1 MATAETTATPPQ
13 HTIERG
19 PATAG
24 ERSAAPDIARGFMLL
39 LIALGHASLY
49 TTSRNVI
56 MNHPMGGSA
65 LDRTVT
71 FFGMIIMDNRSYPMF
86 SALFG
91 FGMAMMVSRQ
101 LAAGT
106 TPRDASRLLRR
117 RGVILLIFGFIH
129 MVFIFPSDILGPYG
143 VVSLAF
149 GWLMVRSDRALRRGV
164 IATGIFVL
172 ISTTTFSVLLALTE
186 NTYGNTFRGTLWA
199 RDYGSAVLTRM
210 HEVPLADIHV
220 LLEWPIVT
228 AMLVG
233 ALAARRGYLSDPAQH
248 RVLLRRVAMT
258 FIPISVLGAIPLALD
273 GAEVWHAGDLAVGL
287 TTALHTVTGFFGG
300 LGYVAV
306 FGLIAA
312 RSQERQR
319 QPGRIQWALAA
330 VGRRSLTC
338 YLLQTSLFTLL
349 LSRVALDLGDKINAT
364 GAAGFAILVWLT
376 AVATASTLE
385 HFGKRGPIDALM
397 RRLVYARRSPR
408 REAEAVGT

>member
-1 MATAETTATPPQ
+1 
-13 HTIERG
+13 
-19 PATAG
+19 
-24 ERSAAPDIARGFMLL
+24 
-39 LIALGHASLY
+39 
-49 TTSRNVI
+49 

-117 RGVILLIFGFIH
+117 RGVLLLIFGFVH

-143 VVSLAF
+143 VASLAF

-164 IATGIFVL
+164 IATGVFVL
-172 ISTTTFSVLLALTE
+172 ISTTTFSILLALTE

-199 RDYGSAVLTRM
+199 RDYGHAVLTRIP
-210 HEVPLADIHV
+210 EVPLGDIHV

-233 ALAARRGYLSDPAQH
+233 AIAARRGYLSEPAEH
-248 RVLLRRVAMT
+248 RVFLRRVAMT

-273 GAEVWHAGDLAVGL
+273 GAQVWHASDLAVGL

-306 FGLIAA
+306 FALIAA
-312 RSQERQR
+312 RSRERR
-319 QPGRIQWALAA
+319 ARPGRVLQALAA

-338 YLLQTSLFTLL
+338 YILQTALFTVL
-349 LSRVALDLGDKINAT
+349 LSRVGLDLGDKIHAT
-364 GAAGFAILVWLT
+364 GAAGFAVLVWLT

-397 RRLVYARRSPR
+397 RRLLYARRRPAR
-408 REAEAVGT
+408 RPEVAGA